1 MRNKYLVILFKKN
14 KEDICLLVF
23 FFTIYTIWLGDLGML
38 STKCLNILHT
48 KYWKRSTDIVLID
61 IN

>member
-23 FFTIYTIWLGDLGML
+23 FLQYIQYDWV
-38 STKCLNILHT
+38 ILEC
-48 KYWKRSTDIVLID
+48 
-61 IN
+61 